1 MPMRSEPTRW
11 STVAKTFHWLMALL
25 ILGNGAFAFWM
36 DGLKPSLNK
45 INMFALHKS
54 IGLTVLA
61 LFVLRLAWK
70 MFDRRPPD
78 EPAPRWQQFAA
89 HAVHGFLYLLIVAI
103 PLSGWAF
110 NSAHGFPLQYFKQF
124 NLPALVEK
132 NEDLS
137 NTLGTVHVYL
147 FWFLLVVLLAHV
159 GGALKHHFIDRDDTL
174 RRMLPF
180 GRARRNSPTSPGD
193 TP

>member
-1 MPMRSEPTRW
+1 MPLRSDTTRW
-11 STVAKTFHWLMALL
+11 GTVAKTFHWVMALL

-36 DGLKPSLNK
+36 DGLKPSMHK
-45 INMFALHKS
+45 IDMFALHKS

-61 LFVLRLAWK
+61 LFLLRVLWRAV
-70 MFDRRPPD
+70 DRRPPD
-78 EPAPRWQQFAA
+78 TPAPRWQQFAA
-89 HAVHGFLYLLIVAI
+89 HAVHGVLYLLIAAI
-103 PLSGWAF
+103 PLTGWAF

-132 NEDLS
+132 NPALS
-137 NTLGTVHVYL
+137 DTLGSVHVWL
-147 FWFLLVVLLAHV
+147 FWFLLAVLVAHV
-159 GGALKHHFIDRDDTL
+159 GGALKHHILDRDDTL

-180 GRARRNSPTSPGD
+180 GRAKRGTPTPPGD

>member
-1 MPMRSEPTRW
+1 MPLRSDHTRW
-11 STVAKTFHWLMALL
+11 STAAKTFHWIMALL

-36 DGLKPSLNK
+36 DDLKPSLNK

-61 LFVLRLAWK
+61 LFLLRVLWRAI
-70 MFDRRPPD
+70 DRRPSHL
-78 EPAPRWQQFAA
+78 PAPRWQHIAA
-89 HAVHGFLYLLIVAI
+89 TTVHGFLYLLIVAI
-103 PLSGWAF
+103 PLTGWAF

-124 NLPALVEK
+124 NLPALLDK
-132 NEDLS
+132 NPALS
-137 NTLGTVHVYL
+137 DTLGAVHVYL
-147 FWFLLVVLLAHV
+147 FWFLLLVLVAHV
-159 GGALKHHFIDRDDTL
+159 GGALKHHLFDRDDTL

-180 GRARRNSPTSPGD
+180 GRARRAPTTHPGD

>member
-1 MPMRSEPTRW
+1 MPLRSDHTRW
-11 STVAKTFHWLMALL
+11 STVVKTFHWTMALL
-25 ILGNGAFAFWM
+25 ILGNGAFAYWM
-36 DGLKPSLNK
+36 DDLKPSLHK

-61 LFVLRLAWK
+61 LFFLRLLWRAI
-70 MFDRRPPD
+70 DRRPPD
-78 EPAPRWQQFAA
+78 EPAPGWQRMAA
-89 HAVHGFLYLLIVAI
+89 HVVHGFLYLLIVAI

-110 NSAHGFPLQYFKQF
+110 NSAHGYPLQYFKLF

-132 NEDLS
+132 NEALS
-137 NTLGTVHVYL
+137 DALENVHIYL
-147 FWFLLVVLLAHV
+147 FWFLLVVLVAHV
-159 GGALKHHFIDRDDTL
+159 GGALKHHVVDRDDTL

-180 GRARRNSPTSPGD
+180 GRAKRSTPTSPGE